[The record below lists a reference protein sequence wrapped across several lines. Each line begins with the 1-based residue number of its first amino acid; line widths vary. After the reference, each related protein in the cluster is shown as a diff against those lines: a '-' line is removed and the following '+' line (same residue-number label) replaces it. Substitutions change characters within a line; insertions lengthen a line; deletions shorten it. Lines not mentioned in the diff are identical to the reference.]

1 MSGLRYQVDFINL
14 ATLKSKWKQ
23 FVDSEKMEL
32 KKEVLPFPILKMSE
46 ILSIIKIVSILMTTF
61 SGVVDEGISYGKS
74 LTR

>member
-1 MSGLRYQVDFINL
+1 MSGLRYQVEFINL

-32 KKEVLPFPILKMSE
+32 KKEVLPFHILKMSE

-61 SGVVDEGISYGKS
+61 SGVVDEGNSYEN
-74 LTR
+74 LNH